1 MWARIKAIFRS
12 LFGWLIRGMENPEML
27 LRQYMDDM
35 RAQIPRLNAQVAE
48 VVKHEKMLE
57 MEAERK
63 RQTVAQLEPRVEQAV
78 RMGPEKKEIAKRLIA
93 SLQMARGELTEL
105 EAQLEHA
112 HEASDQMM
120 RQRAAYESRIK
131 RQIDEAKRQLSRAK
145 RAEVEKQI
153 ASTMAAFEV
162 GDAADT
168 LERVTERIDEDL
180 ARAQAR
186 QEVAS
191 ETLDA
196 QMADLELDVAD
207 HEAEMAYVEYQR
219 QLGLIPQEEAE
230 RTMEA
235 VSAEEGEEEHITA
248 APTAEELA
256 EIDRELGIEQSES
269 EQQE

>member
-12 LFGWLIRGMENPEML
+12 LFGWLIRGAENPELL
-27 LRQYMDDM
+27 LRQYIDDM

-57 MEAERK
+57 MQVERK
-63 RQTVAQLEPRVEQAV
+63 RQTVAQLEPRVEAAV
-78 RMGPEKKEIAKRLIA
+78 KMGPEKKELAKRLIV
-93 SLQMARGELTEL
+93 SLQTAQRELAEL
-105 EAQLEHA
+105 EAQLERA
-112 HEASDQMM
+112 REASQQMM
-120 RQRAAYESRIK
+120 RQRTAYEQRIK
-131 RQIDEAKRQLSRAK
+131 RQIEEAKLQLSRAK

-162 GDAADT
+162 GDQTDT
-168 LERVTERIDEDL
+168 LERVTERIDEEL

-196 QMADLELDVAD
+196 QMAELEVDVAD
-207 HEAEMAYVEYQR
+207 QEAELAYVEYQR
-219 QLGLIPQEEAE
+219 QLGLIPEEEAE

-235 VSAEEGEEEHITA
+235 VTATEDSEKRITG
-248 APTAEELA
+248 PPSAEELA
-256 EIDRELGIEQSES
+256 EIDRELGIEQTES
-269 EQQE
+269 EQ